1 VISGFTIRN
10 ANNAGI
16 VVSNASNVT
25 VSENSVLDNN
35 RGLAAN
41 DPDKCPSFVGFP
53 YFAKSADCGES
64 IFLSGV
70 VHSGVV
76 NNETTA
82 DGERGGILI
91 SDETGPTYDN
101 LVGGNAVV
109 FRKRS
114 GPQGGAPSE

>member
-41 DPDKCPSFVGFP
+41 DPDKCPSLVGFP

-64 IFLSGV
+64 IFLSGIV
-70 VHSGVV
+70 YSGIV
-76 NNETTA
+76 NNKITA
-82 DGERGGILI
+82 DGKRGGILI
-91 SDETGPTYDN
+91 SDETGLTYDN
-101 LVGGNAVV
+101 CFGGNAVV
-109 FRKRS
+109 FGKRS
-114 GPQGGAPSE
+114 GPQGAHPSE